1 MVVVGLLVVVA
12 VTNRRCI
19 CHRVDMR
26 DRKHHT
32 KIRDHF
38 LSILSV
44 GPSWPIDLNC
54 LLHLGFLPSFLSF
67 LVYLSESGYRNLKK
81 NHKANYAQTLLKTQL
96 PSPCLVDKTNKQ
108 KTYPCSSAPLSFQ
121 SCTAGRER
129 SPFCQSIV
137 LSVFLTLRHDL
148 PAAIN
153 SALAGPH
160 PYSYCWSSSVG

>member
-1 MVVVGLLVVVA
+1 MVGWVVGRVVGRVVVVGLLVVVA

-26 DRKHHT
+26 DRKHH
-32 KIRDHF
+32 KEIRDHF

-96 PSPCLVDKTNKQ
+96 PSPCLADKTNKQ
-108 KTYPCSSAPLSFQ
+108 TKNLPLLICPSVFPIMHCWKRTF
-121 SCTAGRER
+121 SL
-129 SPFCQSIV
+129 
-137 LSVFLTLRHDL
+137 LSVNCSFC
-148 PAAIN
+148 I
-153 SALAGPH
+153 
-160 PYSYCWSSSVG
+160 SYTAP